1 MNDWEIFT
9 AVLIGSAVVFL
20 THKVEDRFSDTPG
33 KSCNKDHPNA
43 WQCEF
48 PGQIVSHKPWSAGV
62 GVLVCA
68 IYLLIAGLIIAGVS
82 RMAANAV
89 SAPKR
94 AMSLSLAG
102 VLLFSV
108 FWSAWGA
115 WETHHMR
122 KTIHRIVHKKKAPKR
137 GVYFSRMFTQY
148 IFFIYVPV
156 TVWFLLRR
164 FY

>member
-20 THKVEDRFSDTPG
+20 SHKVEDRFSDTPG
-33 KSCNKDHPNA
+33 KSCQKDHPHA

-48 PGQIVSHKPWSAGV
+48 PGQIVSHKPWSCGV
-62 GVLVCA
+62 GILVCT
-68 IYLLIAGLIIAGVS
+68 IYLIIAGTIIAGVS
-82 RMAANAV
+82 RMASNAAA
-89 SAPKR
+89 APKR
-94 AMSLSLAG
+94 TLSLSLLG
-102 VLLFSV
+102 VLIFSG

-122 KTIHRIVHKKKAPKR
+122 KTIQRIIDKKKTKR

-164 FY
+164 IY